1 MRRHRQAARHRLG
14 DRIAAQKINVQGQ
27 DLARD
32 QQDHGKI
39 EGMEGMNRKEGHAAA
54 PVRMLSTD
62 VDSALPRI
70 RLPVKGGAPRLPQ
83 AVV

>member
-1 MRRHRQAARHRLG
+1 MLSGGGH
-14 DRIAAQKINVQGQ
+14 IINA

>member
-1 MRRHRQAARHRLG
+1 MPPLRASPTFARYSSLPKREFCNN
-14 DRIAAQKINVQGQ
+14 A

-32 QQDHGKI
+32 QQGHGKI

>member
-1 MRRHRQAARHRLG
+1 MRRMGRTLIADGGKIPRQVS
-14 DRIAAQKINVQGQ
+14 KIQRE

>member
-1 MRRHRQAARHRLG
+1 
-14 DRIAAQKINVQGQ
+14 
-27 DLARD
+27 
-32 QQDHGKI
+32 
-39 EGMEGMNRKEGHAAA
+39 MEGMNRKEGHAAA